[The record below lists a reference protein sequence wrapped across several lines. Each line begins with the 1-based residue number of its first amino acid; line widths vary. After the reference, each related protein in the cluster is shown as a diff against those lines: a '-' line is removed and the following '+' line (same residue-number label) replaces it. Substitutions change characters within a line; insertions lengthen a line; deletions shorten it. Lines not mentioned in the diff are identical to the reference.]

1 MDLKKLKKEIK
12 IYYYR
17 SRGPGGQRKNKKE
30 TAVKIYHI
38 PTGITVKAT
47 EFRSQARNKK
57 LALERLIAKL
67 EELKK
72 PKKFRIPTSKPRE
85 AKERQIEEKKK
96 RSEKK
101 KLRRKIQPYQ
111 EVDL

>member
-57 LALERLIAKL
+57 LALERLIVKL

-96 RSEKK
+96 HSEKK